1 MELGGG
7 RRGGGV
13 GSGGRGGGAW
23 VISEARRLILDG
35 QEDRA
40 ERMMTRWLRDEA
52 NAGKAIRARALLVR
66 GDARVAD
73 RDEFKALYD
82 YEELIREFPESA
94 EFEAAVAR
102 ELEIGIEYLNG
113 LKRKVWGIRWVDA
126 GDVGVETLIRVQER
140 LPGSDLAERA
150 SIELADYFYRERRI
164 ELADEAYGLYLENF
178 PDGAHARKA
187 ARRRVYTAIARYR
200 GPSYDASMLLDAQVR
215 IRRFRDRFPAE
226 ADRRGIN
233 EGLIGRLDES
243 LAAQLLNG
251 AEWYLA
257 TGEDASA
264 RLTLR
269 RLVERYPGTLSAEA
283 ARSLL
288 RERGWDGG
296 GGADEGGGLGGAEGD
311 GGGEGG
317 VDAVSG
323 EPGGGGG

>member
-1 MELGGG
+1 
-7 RRGGGV
+7 
-13 GSGGRGGGAW
+13 
-23 VISEARRLILDG
+23 
-35 QEDRA
+35 
-40 ERMMTRWLRDEA
+40 
-52 NAGKAIRARALLVR
+52 VR

-82 YEELIREFPESA
+82 YEELIREFPESE
-94 EFEAAVAR
+94 EFEPAVSR

-178 PDGAHARKA
+178 PEGAHARKA

-215 IRRFRDRFPAE
+215 IRRFRERFPAE

-269 RLVERYPGTLSAEA
+269 RLLERYPGTVSAEA

-288 RERGWDGG
+288 RERGWVEGAGGGEVGAQGGVVDGDGGVGG
-296 GGADEGGGLGGAEGD
+296 GGDGEGDEASGGGA
-311 GGGEGG
+311 
-317 VDAVSG
+317 
-323 EPGGGGG
+323 